1 MNGINPFIIIVDKT
15 GDVVDTMS
23 DKSSTDDILIVL
35 QGYNKKYSEYA
46 PHLALEW
53 KDGYFAKITDYRPT
67 ISELRHEARE
77 RKLKELGFEDLTED
91 QLANI
96 QLGRNLT

>member
-1 MNGINPFIIIVDKT
+1 MNGINPFIVIVDKT

-23 DKSSTDDILIVL
+23 VNSSTDDIVIVL
-35 QGYNKKYSEYA
+35 QAYDKKYSNYA

-53 KDGYFAKITDYRPT
+53 KDGYFARITDYRPT
-67 ISELRHEARE
+67 TGELRHEARQ
-77 RKLKELGFEDLTED
+77 RKLKQLGFEDLTEN